1 MITTKSVTTF
11 NSWVTCPKPN
21 PQAKLRLFCLPYA
34 GGSAMIFLTCPNDL
48 PPTIE
53 VGVCPIELPGRGRQ
67 MKLPLYS
74 EMYPLVREIAQNLIP
89 YLDKPFAIFGH
100 SMSGLVSFELARL
113 LRSDCNL
120 TPSYLFISARNAPQF
135 TPTKNQFT

>member
-1 MITTKSVTTF
+1 
-11 NSWVTCPKPN
+11 
-21 PQAKLRLFCLPYA
+21 
-34 GGSAMIFLTCPNDL
+34 MIFLSCPNDL
-48 PPTIE
+48 PPIIE
-53 VGVCPIELPGRGRQ
+53 VGLCPIALPGRGRQ
-67 MKLPLYS
+67 MKLPLYT

-100 SMSGLVSFELARL
+100 SMGGLVSFELARL

-135 TPTKNQFT
+135 TPRKNQFT